1 MKGDVRHLLAGY
13 ATGTLTDAE
22 KKELFE
28 AALHDPELFAEI
40 AGEEPLRELLE
51 SAAVRAELLERIE
64 PASPGFRE
72 QLVGWLR
79 RPGVLAGAAAAVLVV
94 VAVSVAPLMRPKV
107 LHEVALEVNRPEEI
121 LAPVPQAAPERKSA
135 PAPAVQKRYSV
146 PSVGSKAVRPP
157 QAFADSARLEA
168 GAPKPPDGAVAGGG
182 TPIEV
187 LPAPPPVSAPAP
199 VAFEVPSSSLVAAQI
214 ARESSSPSLRYE
226 VETRGPTGEF
236 AATANPP
243 ELKDR
248 DVVRVRFRPSRT
260 GFLTVHDTSTPDAA
274 PLFSGQV
281 AAGSEVV
288 TETVTMDHD
297 RKLEV
302 LFVPST
308 AGRYSSALRAHSESK
323 AAGAVPESTAPT
335 TPFVRSLKLGEAGQS
350 TFSIELR
357 RKP

>member
-1 MKGDVRHLLAGY
+1 MKEDVRHLLAGY

-72 QLVGWLR
+72 RFAGWLR
-79 RPGVLAGAAAAVLVV
+79 RPGILAGATAAVVLV
-94 VAVSVAPLMRPKV
+94 VAVSLAPLVRPKV
-107 LHEVALEVNRPEEI
+107 PRAVAFNTQPAEI
-121 LAPVPQAAPERKSA
+121 SAPVTQSPAQREDAAAALVQKPRVPSAALKAKHARETFADSKRLEMQASNAPAGVLGGAPAEA
-135 PAPAVQKRYSV
+135 LPTPLPAPAAVV
-146 PSVGSKAVRPP
+146 AGALIPSV
-157 QAFADSARLEA
+157 
-168 GAPKPPDGAVAGGG
+168 VA
-182 TPIEV
+182 TK
-187 LPAPPPVSAPAP
+187 
-199 VAFEVPSSSLVAAQI
+199 VAQ
-214 ARESSSPSLRYE
+214 ESSAQPLRYE
-226 VETRGPTGEF
+226 VETRGPAGEF
-236 AATANPP
+236 VATTNAL

-260 GFLTVHDTSTPDAA
+260 GLLAVHDTSTPDAA
-274 PLFSGQV
+274 PVFSGQV

-288 TETVTMDHD
+288 TEAVTMDHD
-297 RKLEV
+297 RRLEV
-302 LFVPST
+302 VFVPST
-308 AGRYSSALRAHSESK
+308 AGPYSSAVRAGTESK
-323 AAGAVPESTAPT
+323 TAGAVAVPRAPAAQ
-335 TPFVRSLKLGEAGQS
+335 FVRSPRPDATGQS